1 MTGKTVTDYAD
12 AAEARAAGFS
22 TIEWLRSR
30 PLAWHLERIK
40 REANLYGH
48 AWGLE

>member
-1 MTGKTVTDYAD
+1 MSRKALADCLD

-30 PLAWHLERIK
+30 SHAWHLERIK
-40 REANLYGH
+40 REAILYGH

>member
-1 MTGKTVTDYAD
+1 MSGKALADCED
-12 AAEARAAGFS
+12 AAEARAAGYS

-30 PLAWHLERIK
+30 SHAWHLERIK
-40 REANLYGH
+40 REATLYGH